1 MKISVIMLTYNRI
14 QFVERMINC
23 VLNQTFKDFEF
34 VIVNNGS
41 TDNTCEVLEKY
52 SLLDNRINVVTTERP
67 LLIGEARNIGIEK
80 SKGEYISFVDD
91 DDSMSEDYLSFLVGL
106 LEEYDSEIT
115 IGGTSEEYTDGSI
128 KNQCVFSERKAI
140 TNVEAVTYLLQR
152 KKIRAGLAAKLVKR
166 ELFVNNPFPVDAVH
180 EDIHVT
186 YRLMCCAKN
195 VAIDGTP
202 IYTFFIHG
210 KNTSS
215 FNNNIDCWT
224 AEKLSEYV
232 SAFRNRAEYI
242 SSKIPELR
250 EIAYYSLYSYEI
262 SMCRQ
267 LLEMSDGIRREV
279 LVKMKE
285 DLIKN
290 KDTILEYSQL
300 SDIERNYIWSM

>member
-14 QFVERMINC
+14 QFVEKMINC
-23 VLNQTFKDFEF
+23 VLNQTFRDFEF

-52 SLLDNRINVVTTERP
+52 TLLDNRINVVTTEKP
-67 LLIGEARNIGIEK
+67 LRIGEARNIGIEK

-91 DDSMSEDYLSFLVGL
+91 DDSMSKEYLSFLVEL
-106 LEEYDSEIT
+106 LEEYSAEIA

-128 KNQCVFSERKAI
+128 KNQCVFSERRAI
-140 TNVEAVTYLLQR
+140 TNAEAVKYLLQR

-166 ELFVNNPFPVDAVH
+166 ELFVNNPFPADAVH

-186 YRLMCCAKN
+186 YRLLCCAKN
-195 VAIDGTP
+195 VAIDGTS

-215 FNNNIDCWT
+215 FNNNVECWT
-224 AEKLSEYV
+224 AGKLSEYIE
-232 SAFRNRAEYI
+232 AFRSRAEYI
-242 SSKIPELR
+242 SSKIPELS

-267 LLEMSDGIRREV
+267 LIEKSNGIRRDV
-279 LVKMKE
+279 LLKMKE
-285 DLIKN
+285 DLINN
-290 KDTILEYSQL
+290 KDIILEYDQL
-300 SDIERNYIWSM
+300 TDIERNYIWSM